1 VNSIVL
7 RLGVGRVSVRAQGA
21 ATATVSVRRFSP
33 KFSTLGTVQ
42 PHGSAV
48 LTVTADRAP
57 DPWHLQVQSTAPVR
71 ICGLAGA

>member
-33 KFSTLGTVQ
+33 TFSTLGTVQ

-57 DPWHLQVQSTAPVR
+57 DVWHLQVQSTAPVR